1 MRGSWTRRSGSAGGC
16 TSTRRQGSV
25 TSSVTCRSGHGC
37 WRRTR
42 ADDEHDRYIT
52 LLRNALD
59 DDELLAFVC
68 HTFNLTREQI
78 VEILEKGSS
87 E

>member
-1 MRGSWTRRSGSAGGC
+1 M
-16 TSTRRQGSV
+16 
-25 TSSVTCRSGHGC
+25 
-37 WRRTR
+37 
-42 ADDEHDRYIT
+42 DRVNEEERERLVT
-52 LLRNALD
+52 LLRNAFK

-78 VEILEKGSS
+78 VEILEQGWT